1 METMETMETF
11 DLELTINEI
20 NLIAEGLG
28 KIELAKSINL
38 FMKIKEEVET
48 QMSKQQPQT
57 QNIRNGD

>member
-1 METMETMETF
+1 METMETI

-38 FMKIKEEVET
+38 FMKIKEEVDT
-48 QMSKQQPQT
+48 QMSKQKPRN
-57 QNIRNGD
+57 QNIGNGD

>member
-1 METMETMETF
+1 METMETF

-48 QMSKQQPQT
+48 QMSKQQPQN
-57 QNIRNGD
+57 QNIGNVD

>member
-1 METMETMETF
+1 METI

-48 QMSKQQPQT
+48 QMSKQQPQN
-57 QNIRNGD
+57 QNIRNVD

>member
-1 METMETMETF
+1 METI

-38 FMKIKEEVET
+38 FMKIKEEVDT
-48 QMSKQQPQT
+48 QMSKQKPQN
-57 QNIRNGD
+57 QNIGNGD